1 MDNCRNPDIS
11 VPFGGI
17 AILGAKRRVGFIGEN

>member
-11 VPFGGI
+11 VPFGSD
-17 AILGAKRRVGFIGEN
+17 LVLCPRRVGFIGVN